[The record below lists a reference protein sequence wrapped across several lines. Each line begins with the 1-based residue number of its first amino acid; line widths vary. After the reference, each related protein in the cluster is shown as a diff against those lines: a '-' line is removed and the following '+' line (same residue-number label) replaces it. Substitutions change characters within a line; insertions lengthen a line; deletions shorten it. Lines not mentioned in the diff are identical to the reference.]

1 MVLHRNCEFCEFY
14 IEGNNLKNAFQ
25 MMNLLSNDVNRLDYS
40 VFSLHY
46 LWISPVQTIVIAYL
60 LYEEVNLAALGGVV
74 TLVLFVPLH
83 GKILRFFDSVNF

>member
-46 LWISPVQTIVIAYL
+46 LWISPVQTIIIAYL